1 MRMLHEQELASKRNK
16 EECTEA
22 VEDNNTAVLHASCH
36 ATPGDT
42 TQQASDTTQQA
53 DDTTQQADDTT
64 QQADDT
70 TQRAD
75 DTTQQAGG
83 HGDFIVKFSLK
94 IVDSSIEF
102 GFIEGLSVEIMHQ
115 IYQNFK
121 NRLASFESSH
131 SNS

>member
-70 TQRAD
+70 TQ
-75 DTTQQAGG
+75 QAGG